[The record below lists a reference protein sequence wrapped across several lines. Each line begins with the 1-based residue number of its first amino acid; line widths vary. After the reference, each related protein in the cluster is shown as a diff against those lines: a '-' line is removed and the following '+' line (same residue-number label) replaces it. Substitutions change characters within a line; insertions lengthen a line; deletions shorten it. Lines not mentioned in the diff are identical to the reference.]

1 MRKFSFIA
9 CVASLLAVQSFAQP
23 RDLFAEFEAEAEA
36 AEQSSAA
43 VASSSSVAPAPV
55 SSAAVAPA
63 APAPVSS
70 SAKAASSSSVQVAV
84 PAEVPASSSANV
96 PESTE
101 GLSSGAK
108 VASSSSVQVAVP
120 AEVPASSSA
129 TVPEST
135 EGLSS
140 GAEPGSSVVAGAD
153 TALAAVSDSA
163 VVDSASTADSAVVD
177 YAAQKQAAINAA
189 IEEAKK
195 RDSLAA
201 LSSSSVVAEVPSS
214 SSMSRRELLGPVKV
228 SKVNG
233 IDEMRG
239 RYKSPRKA
247 MFLSLV
253 IPGSGQLY
261 VGGSTFTYARG
272 VVYLAL
278 EAALWGSWYYYSVYK
293 YDKQVDKYKNYAK
306 KHYSIGRYESEMRD
320 LYNADGLNYESE
332 FRRRYLGSRES
343 FCEGIFGD
351 ATRRG
356 CYDRDKLYHNDVD
369 YVNDFVAD
377 PKSLGE
383 EMKTVKMDNASEVY
397 QLIADNAYVLGWD
410 DVEDPAV
417 ATALDLEDPNSATVG
432 LGKSAR
438 QKEYRSLRS
447 KANDYA
453 DMQAWFFGGLI
464 LNHIV
469 SAVDA
474 LFTANAHNKTLYEED
489 LSWYDHLHFDS
500 GVSFVDGFGV
510 NVQASWGF

>member
-70 SAKAASSSSVQVAV
+70 SAKAASSSSAKVPEPAEGPVSSSAKVASSSSVQVAV

-101 GLSSGAK
+101 GLSSGAEPD
-108 VASSSSVQVAVP
+108 SS
-120 AEVPASSSA
+120 
-129 TVPEST
+129 
-135 EGLSS
+135 
-140 GAEPGSSVVAGAD
+140 VAGAD
-153 TALAAVSDSA
+153 SAA
-163 VVDSASTADSAVVD
+163 VD

-293 YDKQVDKYKNYAK
+293 YDNQVDKYKNYAK

-351 ATRRG
+351 ATRHG

-397 QLIADNAYVLGWD
+397 QLIADNAYVLGGD
-410 DVEDPAV
+410 DVKDPAV
-417 ATALDLEDPNSATVG
+417 AAAPDLEDPNSATVG
-432 LGKSAR
+432 LGKYAR
-438 QKEYRSLRS
+438 QKEY
-447 KANDYA
+447 
-453 DMQAWFFGGLI
+453 
-464 LNHIV
+464 H
-469 SAVDA
+469 
-474 LFTANAHNKTLYEED
+474 
-489 LSWYDHLHFDS
+489 
-500 GVSFVDGFGV
+500 
-510 NVQASWGF
+510 

>member
-1 MRKFSFIA
+1 MFFLFYSRMRKFSFIA

-23 RDLFAEFEAEAEA
+23 RDLFAEFEAEAEST
-36 AEQSSAA
+36 QSSEAA
-43 VASSSSVAPAPV
+43 PTAPSSSSVPAASPVSSASVSSSSVKLPSSSSVVPVSSATVSSSSVASSSSAT
-55 SSAAVAPA
+55 
-63 APAPVSS
+63 
-70 SAKAASSSSVQVAV
+70 SSSSVAL
-84 PAEVPASSSANV
+84 SSSV
-96 PESTE
+96 E
-101 GLSSGAK
+101 
-108 VASSSSVQVAVP
+108 VSSSS
-120 AEVPASSSA
+120 
-129 TVPEST
+129 
-135 EGLSS
+135 
-140 GAEPGSSVVAGAD
+140 D
-153 TALAAVSDSA
+153 ALDSA
-163 VVDSASTADSAVVD
+163 VVASADSALVD
-177 YAAQKQAAINAA
+177 STENSSSSMTP
-189 IEEAKK
+189 EEAIAAEMKRHNEENRA
-195 RDSLAA
+195 RDSLVMVN
-201 LSSSSVVAEVPSS
+201 SSSSADALPPSS

-233 IDEMRG
+233 IDEMKG

-261 VGGSTFTYARG
+261 VGGSGLTYTRG

-278 EAALWGSWYYYSVYK
+278 EAALWGGWYYYSVHK
-293 YDKQVDKYKNYAK
+293 YDQQVNRYKTYAK
-306 KHYSIGRYESEMRD
+306 KHYSIGRYEQGMRD
-320 LYNADGLNYESE
+320 LYSVDAKNYVSE

-351 ATRRG
+351 AKKHG
-356 CYDRDKLYHNDVD
+356 CYDKSSLYHNDVE
-369 YVNDFVAD
+369 YSNDFIKS

-383 EMKTVKMDNASEVY
+383 EMNRVEFDSPAEVY
-397 QLIADNAYVLGWD
+397 QLIADDAYVLGWD
-410 DVEDPAV
+410 DTEDLAV
-417 ATALDLEDPNSATVG
+417 ATALNLESSDSATVA
-432 LGKSAR
+432 LGKSSHL
-438 QKEYRSLRS
+438 KEYRSMRS

-464 LNHIV
+464 LNHLV

>member
-43 VASSSSVAPAPV
+43 VASSSSVKTPEPAKVPV

-70 SAKAASSSSVQVAV
+70 SAKAASSSSAKVPEPAEGPVSSSAKVASSSSVQVAV

-101 GLSSGAK
+101 GLSSGAEPD
-108 VASSSSVQVAVP
+108 SS
-120 AEVPASSSA
+120 
-129 TVPEST
+129 
-135 EGLSS
+135 
-140 GAEPGSSVVAGAD
+140 VAGAD

-293 YDKQVDKYKNYAK
+293 YDNQVDKYKNYAK

-351 ATRRG
+351 ATRHG

-383 EMKTVKMDNASEVY
+383 EMKAVKMDNASEVY

>member
-43 VASSSSVAPAPV
+43 VASSSSVKTPEPAKVPV

-70 SAKAASSSSVQVAV
+70 SAKAASSSSAKVPE
-84 PAEVPASSSANV
+84 PAEGPVSSS
-96 PESTE
+96 
-101 GLSSGAK
+101 AK

-120 AEVPASSSA
+120 AEVPTSSSA

-293 YDKQVDKYKNYAK
+293 YDKQVDKYKDFAK
-306 KHYSIGRYESEMRD
+306 KHYSIGRYEREMRD

-351 ATRRG
+351 ATRHG

-383 EMKTVKMDNASEVY
+383 EMKTVKMDDASEVY

>member
-43 VASSSSVAPAPV
+43 VASSSSVKTPEPAKVPV

-63 APAPVSS
+63 APVPVSS
-70 SAKAASSSSVQVAV
+70 SAKAAS
-84 PAEVPASSSANV
+84 SSSANV

-101 GLSSGAK
+101 GLSSGAEPD
-108 VASSSSVQVAVP
+108 SSVAD
-120 AEVPASSSA
+120 
-129 TVPEST
+129 T
-135 EGLSS
+135 
-140 GAEPGSSVVAGAD
+140 D

-201 LSSSSVVAEVPSS
+201 LSSSSVVAEAPSS

-293 YDKQVDKYKNYAK
+293 YDKQVDKYKDFAK

-351 ATRRG
+351 ATRHG

>member
-70 SAKAASSSSVQVAV
+70 SAKAASSSSAKVPEPAEGPVSSSAKVASSSSVQVAA

-101 GLSSGAK
+101 GLSSGAEPD
-108 VASSSSVQVAVP
+108 SS
-120 AEVPASSSA
+120 
-129 TVPEST
+129 
-135 EGLSS
+135 
-140 GAEPGSSVVAGAD
+140 VAGAD
-153 TALAAVSDSA
+153 SALAAVSDSA
-163 VVDSASTADSAVVD
+163 VVDSASTADSAAVD

-293 YDKQVDKYKNYAK
+293 YDNQVDKYKNYAK

-351 ATRRG
+351 ATRHG

>member
-43 VASSSSVAPAPV
+43 VASSISVAPAPV

-70 SAKAASSSSVQVAV
+70 SAKAASSSSAKVPEPAEGPVSSSAKVASSSSVQVAV

-101 GLSSGAK
+101 GLSSGAEPD
-108 VASSSSVQVAVP
+108 SS
-120 AEVPASSSA
+120 
-129 TVPEST
+129 
-135 EGLSS
+135 
-140 GAEPGSSVVAGAD
+140 VAGAD

-293 YDKQVDKYKNYAK
+293 YDNQVDKYKNYAK

-351 ATRRG
+351 ATRHG